1 MDGSA
6 NRGWLAE
13 VFLQFFS
20 ENSTAR
26 AMGFDHAIG
35 EAADKLAMLTG
46 GRFGICIG
54 HPLVQ

>member
-1 MDGSA
+1 MAMPTEGGS
-6 NRGWLAE
+6 RK
-13 VFLQFFS
+13 FSLQFFP